1 LHDESERM
9 LHRSA
14 FAVRLHER
22 ALEAMTA
29 GGHQRADALAARALR
44 LARECGP
51 ALLVASVLDTRAK
64 LARSAGRPRDAASF
78 CRRALFWA
86 DRAAASPDAVRL
98 RRQLSI
104 EHAILTCELGSYDRA
119 LRMARAALA
128 AARRLGPRS
137 PELVAAL
144 NAVGFCCKY
153 SGRWAEGER
162 CYRRALRLEEKAGNG
177 RSDAVAT
184 LLHNLGGIEHARG
197 GSKRAVVWARRGLAL
212 RKLLYPARHPAV
224 AADAA
229 ALAPILSELRRFT
242 EAEEL
247 LLDVVRIYR
256 HSPDWYRYELAVA
269 YDNLATLRMEAGR
282 PATVERLY
290 RDSIRLKRR
299 ALGSRHADLRL
310 YRDSIRLKRRA
321 LGSRHADLA
330 LTLNNLAA
338 FLASRGRAAAAA
350 ALCRLALQIFRGALG
365 RSHPHTLI
373 CERNCATLDAAAG
386 GRGRS

>member
-1 LHDESERM
+1 MLGRSEI
-9 LHRSA
+9 
-14 FAVRLHER
+14 AVRLHEG
-22 ALEAMTA
+22 ALEAMSA
-29 GGHQRADALAARALR
+29 GRQQRADALAARALR
-44 LARECGP
+44 LAREYGP
-51 ALLVASVLDTRAK
+51 ALLVASLLDTRAT

-86 DRAAASPDAVRL
+86 NRAGASPDAARL
-98 RRQLSI
+98 RRQLGI
-104 EHAILTCELGSYDRA
+104 QQAILTCELGSYDKA
-119 LRMARAALA
+119 LSMARDALA

-162 CYRRALRLEEKAGNG
+162 CYRRALRLEERAGNG

-197 GSKRAVVWARRGLAL
+197 RPKRAAVWARRGLAL
-212 RKLLYPARHPAV
+212 RKLLYPARHAAV

-229 ALAPILSELRRFT
+229 AVAPILSELHRFT

-247 LLDVVRIYR
+247 LLDVVPIYR
-256 HSPDWYRYELAVA
+256 RSPGWYRYELAVA

-290 RDSIRLKRR
+290 RYSIRLKRR
-299 ALGSRHADLRL
+299 ALGPRHPDL
-310 YRDSIRLKRRA
+310 
-321 LGSRHADLA
+321 G

-338 FLASRGRAAAAA
+338 HLAIRGRAAAAA
-350 ALCRLALQIFRGALG
+350 ALCREALQIFRSALG
-365 RSHPHTLI
+365 RSHPHTLT
-373 CERNCATLDAAAG
+373 CERNCAALDAAAA
-386 GRGRS
+386 GR

>member
-1 LHDESERM
+1 MHSAAPLHDESERM

-299 ALGSRHADLRL
+299 ALGSRHADL
-310 YRDSIRLKRRA
+310 
-321 LGSRHADLA
+321 A